1 MKKQKTILI
10 LGAGVYQ
17 VPLILESKYRNY
29 RTIVASVPGNY
40 PGFSLADKVYYVDT
54 IDREGILKIAIDEK
68 IDAITTTGTDVAIG
82 SVGYVCSQLG
92 LNGISEKSARILT
105 DKALMKE
112 AFIKGGVST
121 SQFSRICNIEEAKA
135 AAEMIGYPVVLK
147 IVDKS
152 GSRGII
158 KISNLKQI
166 QNAYE
171 VASNYTNS
179 DYMIIEKFVN
189 GQEIGI
195 DAFVQ
200 NGKLKMIIPH
210 GKYVYKSDRTGI
222 PIGHYCPMRCT
233 NIQYQNI
240 VKETEKIISS
250 TGINDCAINIDAFLL
265 PNEEISIIEAAG
277 RCGATGIP
285 EVISSYWG
293 RNYYGCLLDC
303 ALGID
308 VDDFGQPFGKP
319 TASVLLY
326 SDQTGILRSISYS
339 YAGKHY
345 HDESVNIKD
354 VIRVELDV
362 SPGGLVKKMQ
372 DGTDRIGMVVL
383 SSNSYE
389 DLQKSV
395 DKFLDSLEVL
405 VD

>member
-17 VPLILESKYRNY
+17 VPLILESKYRGY
-29 RTIVASVPGNY
+29 RTIVASIPGNY
-40 PGFSLADKVYYVDT
+40 PGFSMADQVYYVDT
-54 IDREGILKIAIDEK
+54 TDRENILKIAIDEK

-82 SVGYVCSQLG
+82 SVGYVCSKLG
-92 LNGISEKSARILT
+92 LNGICEKSAKTLT

-112 AFIKGGVST
+112 AFIKGGVTT
-121 SQFSRICNIEEAKA
+121 SQFSCIYNVEEAKT

-158 KISNLKQI
+158 KINKLEQI
-166 QNAYE
+166 KNAYE

-179 DYMIIEKFVN
+179 DYMIIEKFVD

-195 DAFVQ
+195 DAFIQ
-200 NGKLKMIIPH
+200 NGKLKMIVPH
-210 GKYVYKSDRTGI
+210 GKYVYNSDRTGI

-233 NIQYQNI
+233 TIQYQNI
-240 VKETEKIISS
+240 VKEIEKIISS
-250 TGINDCAINIDAFLL
+250 TGINDCAINVDAFFL
-265 PNEEISIIEAAG
+265 PNEKISIIEAAG

-308 VDDFGQPFGKP
+308 VDDFGQPLGKP

-326 SDQTGILRSISYS
+326 SDQTGVLRSISYS

-354 VIRVELDV
+354 QIKVELDV
-362 SPGGLVKKMQ
+362 SPGEMVHKMQ

-389 DLQKSV
+389 DLQGSV
-395 DKFLDSLEVL
+395 DRFLNDLEIL